1 MIKFVLRSIIM
12 LCALITHLIVAQSE
26 KVLIITYS
34 YNRPDFIEW
43 QYKTFEKFLLDDY
56 EFVVFNDARD
66 VEIKNEI
73 EAICSQYN
81 IACIRVPQ
89 NHQGNSPGARH
100 QYAINYSLTT
110 IGFSYEGIVCI
121 FDGDMFL
128 VKKFSIIDFMKN
140 VDIAALPQCRANNVF
155 YLFPGL
161 VFMNMCTLPN
171 KKTMNWSGGYVN
183 GSAVDTGGQMHHYLI
198 NNPNIRL
205 HKMNQLYFAGNAS
218 ASENTELICD
228 ECKKTSNLACK
239 HNTEI
244 LKKFGL
250 DQYAISFLQEG
261 PKGGNEFL
269 LDGHFYHYRCSSWDF
284 SINHEQKTFLV
295 RQYINNLLN
304 S

>member
-1 MIKFVLRSIIM
+1 
-12 LCALITHLIVAQSE
+12 
-26 KVLIITYS
+26 
-34 YNRPDFIEW
+34 
-43 QYKTFEKFLLDDY
+43 
-56 EFVVFNDARD
+56 
-66 VEIKNEI
+66 
-73 EAICSQYN
+73 
-81 IACIRVPQ
+81 VPQ
-89 NHQGNSPGARH
+89 NHQDNSPGARH
-100 QYAINYSLTT
+100 QYSINYSLTT

-128 VKKFSIIDFMKN
+128 VKKFSIIDYMKN
-140 VDIAALPQCRANNVF
+140 LDIVALPQSRANDVH

-161 VFMNMCTLPN
+161 VFMDMSKLPN
-171 KKTMNWSGGYVN
+171 KETMNWNGGYIN
-183 GSAVDTGGQMHHYLI
+183 GSATDTGGQTHYYLKD
-198 NNPNIRL
+198 NPNVRL
-205 HKMNQLYFAGNAS
+205 YNINQLYFAGRADAIENAV
-218 ASENTELICD
+218 LICD

-269 LDGHFYHYRCSSWDF
+269 LDGNFYHYRGSSWDF
-284 SINHEQKTFLV
+284 STNHEQKTFLV